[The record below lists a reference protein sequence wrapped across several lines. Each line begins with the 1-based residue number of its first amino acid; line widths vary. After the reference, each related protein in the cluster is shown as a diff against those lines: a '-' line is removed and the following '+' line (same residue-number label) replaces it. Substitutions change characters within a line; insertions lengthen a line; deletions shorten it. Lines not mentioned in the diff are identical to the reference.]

1 MHRFEQEP
9 LTNRPKFSA
18 KLSSNVFLDGNFL
31 NLKRR
36 LRKLPDWTI
45 TRIAHERDPRS
56 VRCVMQIICCCNCNH
71 QMSNVDGVPCEQPK
85 K

>member
-9 LTNRPKFSA
+9 LTNRPKFSE

-36 LRKLPDWTI
+36 KLPDWTI
-45 TRIAHERDPRS
+45 TGLAHERESISARS
-56 VRCVMQIICCCNCNH
+56 AFCEMCNANH
-71 QMSNVDGVPCEQPK
+71 LLLQL
-85 K
+85 